1 MKKKYLAWIF
11 SGVSMNKLLTVN
23 SLLINQLCENFEKI
37 RNINDLE
44 YKVFSQNGEDGI
56 IDYLLHSLKIS
67 KPKFIKRKKLYTV
80 KEIQLGQMHQ

>member
-37 RNINDLE
+37 YFINM
-44 YKVFSQNGEDGI
+44 YKLKLFADSDFPFFKI
-56 IDYLLHSLKIS
+56 IYNVNVKITDFKACFTESLSI
-67 KPKFIKRKKLYTV
+67 
-80 KEIQLGQMHQ
+80 